1 MPNHEIE
8 EFARNLVQKVR
19 DLTIQ
24 ECDRSLHPN
33 ANHAI
38 AERWRDAAR
47 VGNGEYFARLLIPDI
62 VDSVLTHF
70 CRAIDEEHLR
80 LSYTASNGKVVNLP
94 VDGLA
99 ELAGWYI
106 GSDGWRA
113 KYSKERFVDDFS
125 DLK

>member
-8 EFARNLVQKVR
+8 EFARNLVQEVR
-19 DLTIQ
+19 DLTIR
-24 ECDRSLHPN
+24 ECDKSLHPN
-33 ANHAI
+33 ATHAI

-47 VGNGEYFARLLIPDI
+47 AGNGESFARVLIPDI

-94 VDGLA
+94 EDGLA

>member
-8 EFARNLVQKVR
+8 EFAKNLVQEVR
-19 DLTIQ
+19 DLTIR

-38 AERWRDAAR
+38 AKRWSDAAR
-47 VGNGEYFARLLIPDI
+47 AGNGEYFARVLIPDI

-70 CRAIDEEHLR
+70 CRAIDEGHLR
-80 LSYTASNGKVVNLP
+80 LSYTASNGKVANLT

-113 KYSKERFVDDFS
+113 KYSKERFADDFS